1 MLLFILVVVLLR
13 DHRPL
18 QRFTYTIGLVGIVLL
33 LLPLVPGLGTE
44 KFGARIWIEV
54 GGYSFQPAEAA
65 KILLAIAFAGYL
77 VEKRDVLALA
87 GYRLL
92 GLDLPRA
99 RDLGPIAVIW
109 LLSLAILVL
118 QRDLG
123 TSLLFFGLFVM
134 LLYVS
139 TERPGWV
146 VLGTLLFAAGA
157 YFGYLTFHHVK
168 VRVGA
173 WLDPF
178 SDYDAYFQVIN
189 AQFGMAWGGLL
200 GTGLGLGR
208 PGLTPLARSDFIA
221 AAIGE
226 ELGMTG
232 LMAVIMI
239 YGLIVARGLRT
250 ALQCREP
257 FGKLLAAGLSF
268 AFALQVFTILGG
280 VTRLLPLT
288 GLTTPFMSQGGSSLV
303 SNWVVMALLLVI
315 SHQVRKP
322 AVTVT
327 PLDPDAQT
335 TQLMKVR
342 HDRERR
348 IAIRHA
354 ARESHAVGG
363 ATERAAAFHARWD
376 RPVRE
381 ASREQADPAGRVRGD
396 DHVRAAAGQR
406 DVHDDRAAELAGRG
420 AAEPP
425 GTRRRVRP
433 EPRRD
438 PGRGQDQDR
447 HHRADGRRVQVPA
460 GLPRGRAVRTD
471 HRVLLLRP
479 LPDRAGDQLQLPA
492 GRHRRRAVRPAADRP
507 GDQPHAA
514 GRQRADHDRAQ
525 GAARGGEALGDQK
538 GAVVA
543 LDPQHRGRAG
553 HGHQPELRPER
564 DRQPRHRGRRQG
576 VQPAGERLDPPAGQP
591 GGPGDLPARV
601 DLQAGHGRGRAGR
614 RQDRGQQ
621 GEVARP
627 AEAPGHQHLPAATP
641 APAAGPR

>member
-1 MLLFILVVVLLR
+1 MSASVTVVPRKRRGIELVLILFALTITLSAYALVDFNVTGKLPESFPYVAGGCLLLVLLAHLAIRWRLPYADPVILPCVIVLNGLGLAMIHRIDLINEPPTTGALNQLIWTALGVILFIGVVLVLR

-18 QRFTYTIGLVGIVLL
+18 QRFTYTIGLVGVVLL

-54 GGYSFQPAEAA
+54 AGYSFQPAEAA
-65 KILLAIAFAGYL
+65 KILLAIAFASYL

-87 GYRLL
+87 GYRLV

-99 RDLGPIAVIW
+99 RDLGPIALIW

-139 TERPGWV
+139 TERPGWA
-146 VLGTLLFAAGA
+146 VLGTLLFAGGA
-157 YFGYLTFHHVK
+157 YFGYLTFSHVK

-178 SDYDAYFQVIN
+178 SDYDAHYQVIN

-250 ALQCREP
+250 ALQCRDS

-288 GLTTPFMSQGGSSLV
+288 GLTTPFMSQGGSSLI
-303 SNWVVMALLLVI
+303 SNWLVMALLLVI

-335 TQLMKVR
+335 TQLVKV
-342 HDRERR
+342 
-348 IAIRHA
+348 A
-354 ARESHAVGG
+354 A
-363 ATERAAAFHARWD
+363 
-376 RPVRE
+376 
-381 ASREQADPAGRVRGD
+381 
-396 DHVRAAAGQR
+396 
-406 DVHDDRAAELAGRG
+406 
-420 AAEPP
+420 
-425 GTRRRVRP
+425 
-433 EPRRD
+433 
-438 PGRGQDQDR
+438 
-447 HHRADGRRVQVPA
+447 
-460 GLPRGRAVRTD
+460 
-471 HRVLLLRP
+471 
-479 LPDRAGDQLQLPA
+479 
-492 GRHRRRAVRPAADRP
+492 
-507 GDQPHAA
+507 
-514 GRQRADHDRAQ
+514 
-525 GAARGGEALGDQK
+525 
-538 GAVVA
+538 
-543 LDPQHRGRAG
+543 
-553 HGHQPELRPER
+553 
-564 DRQPRHRGRRQG
+564 
-576 VQPAGERLDPPAGQP
+576 
-591 GGPGDLPARV
+591 
-601 DLQAGHGRGRAGR
+601 
-614 RQDRGQQ
+614 
-621 GEVARP
+621 
-627 AEAPGHQHLPAATP
+627 
-641 APAAGPR
+641 